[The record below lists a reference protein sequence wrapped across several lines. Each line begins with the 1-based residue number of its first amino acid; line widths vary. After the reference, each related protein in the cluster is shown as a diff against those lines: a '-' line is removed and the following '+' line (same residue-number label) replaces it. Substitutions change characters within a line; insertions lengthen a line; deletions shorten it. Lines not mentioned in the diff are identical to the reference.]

1 MNQKS
6 IEIMKAKVNSAS
18 LSNVSCVAGLIEE
31 YAHPYDVALALHAC
45 GNATVCTHMHALGC
59 APARTCSHTDAE

>member
-31 YAHPYDVALALHAC
+31 YAHPYDVALEAV
-45 GNATVCTHMHALGC
+45 G
-59 APARTCSHTDAE
+59 R